1 MAVTSKWGIYSDDP
15 GQLALGNTQD
25 TRQSASIEAAL
36 DMAVES
42 ASFTKSQTLGA
53 SLTGDMVGAGAY
65 PATNAG
71 AASEA
76 GMPDAYPGTLLS
88 YPVGTSGGLQQFF
101 SLRGGVWERNKV
113 NREWGAWKKSG
124 AQAPTVLSSSS
135 SIDTVIDQTS
145 VITNTSLATTLG
157 LPDAYPGV
165 LIFHPV
171 GAKGGLQSFTSL
183 RGGTWERYKVNNV
196 WGEWSKNGAAAAAGD
211 SSAPVRREL
220 LQQGLRARKGG
231 RIGTGGKGVIALRF
245 DDYHAE
251 FREKVLPLLKERG
264 LPFTRVSTAKTI
276 HDEVIPESELT
287 AMQTYSLDAGGEVWN
302 HGMTHDDASGDAAIA
317 TELIG
322 SLAELRS
329 KLPRL
334 PIDCFAPPGG
344 AVTYGGYMPSNKISN
359 YAETTA
365 GQQLFG
371 HHALVTGYFKDSYY
385 WPLDGE
391 LKDGLT
397 HYSADTFT
405 LSRAT
410 QYIGWARDWRVG
422 IVLMWHSRPFDTP
435 GKMSLADFTAFLD
448 ALAAARDAGEVEV
461 LTVSG
466 MAVADKG
473 TAARDDLLTT
483 HSASSS
489 FSEAVTYPQYRKG
502 ICGSTRVLTATVTGA
517 TGTVVTSTV
526 GESSKTTEIPA
537 GGVLKLWHAA
547 TIPTDVTALKITID
561 KPCTDVHLYAV

>member
-1 MAVTSKWGIYSDDP
+1 MALTAQEQAAAAAGFIMPEGTSLISGGDDAIRKNAVKAMEYARKAWLRLDAP
-15 GQLALGNTQD
+15 LTANDSLD
-25 TRQSASIEAAL
+25 TVEHGAY
-36 DMAVES
+36 AVS
-42 ASFTKSQTLGA
+42 NRVIAT
-53 SLTGDMVGAGAY
+53 SLTA
-65 PATNAG
+65 
-71 AASEA
+71 
-76 GMPDAYPGTLLS
+76 
-88 YPVGTSGGLQQFF
+88 
-101 SLRGGVWERNKV
+101 
-113 NREWGAWKKSG
+113 
-124 AQAPTVLSSSS
+124 
-135 SIDTVIDQTS
+135 
-145 VITNTSLATTLG
+145 
-157 LPDAYPGV
+157 PDAYPGV
-165 LIFHPV
+165 IVSYSV
-171 GAKGGLQSFTSL
+171 GAKGALQIFKSL
-183 RGGTWERYKVNNV
+183 RGGEWERSKVNNI
-196 WGEWSKNGAAAAAGD
+196 WGPWSKTGSAATGG

-245 DDYHAE
+245 DDYHQE

-359 YAETTA
+359 YAETAA
-365 GQQLFG
+365 GQQLIG
-371 HHALVTGYFKDSYY
+371 HHALVTGYFRDSYY

-397 HYSADTFT
+397 HYSADTFS

-435 GKMSLADFTAFLD
+435 GKMTLADFTAFLD

-473 TAARDDLLTT
+473 TAARDDVLTT
-483 HSASSS
+483 HSTSSS
-489 FSEAVTYPQYRKG
+489 FSESVKYPQYRKG
-502 ICGSTRVLTATVTGA
+502 ICGSTRILTATVTGA
-517 TGTVVTSTV
+517 VGTVVTSTV

-537 GGVLKLWHAA
+537 GGALKLWHPA
-547 TIPTDVTALKITID
+547 TIPTDATSLSVTID
-561 KPCTDVHLYAV
+561 KPCTDVHLYAI